1 MLARPRDTNPPDC
14 PRAATNTGWSL
25 RQGDCAASWRSAS
38 VRMRITISEV
48 LPMSDSGT
56 AAELPALR
64 LKRNE
69 DRRLHAGHLWIFS
82 NEVDTQQTPL
92 TKFKA
97 GELVRVLAHNDRALG
112 LAYVNPKSLISAR
125 MLGTWKIPDT
135 AWLAARIRTALSLR
149 ERLYAAPY
157 YRLVY
162 GESDGLPGLVVDR
175 YGSACVVQIGTAGM
189 ERLKSEIQQ
198 ALEQVL
204 RCEALLFKNDGS
216 TRDMEGLPSYVEAAK
231 GRFDELSLVVED
243 GLEFQVPLAEGQKT
257 GWFFDQAANR
267 RALTK
272 YVREGA
278 RVLDVFS
285 YVGAW
290 GVRAAHG
297 GAREVLCVDSSAA
310 ALELAA
316 SNGERNRPKVRN
328 AGKLTTVKGDAFD
341 VLEDLAK
348 KGTRFDLVI
357 IDPPAFAKRKKD
369 VPKAL
374 AAYKRLNQLAMQ
386 LIADDGILVSHSC
399 SYHVSAEEFQDAI
412 ATAGRAAERHLQILE
427 AGGQAPDHPVHPSIP
442 ETRYLKTY
450 FCRVNDTLK

>member
-1 MLARPRDTNPPDC
+1 
-14 PRAATNTGWSL
+14 
-25 RQGDCAASWRSAS
+25 
-38 VRMRITISEV
+38 
-48 LPMSDSGT
+48 MSDSSH

-112 LAYVNPKSLISAR
+112 LAYVNPQSLISAR
-125 MLGTWKIPDT
+125 MLGTWKPPDV
-135 AWLAARIRTALSLR
+135 AWLAARMRAALNLR
-149 ERLYAAPY
+149 ERLYSKPY

-162 GESDGLPGLVVDR
+162 GESDGLPGLVIDR

-189 ERLKSEIQQ
+189 ERLKPQIQQ

-216 TRDMEGLPSYVEAAK
+216 AREMEGLPSYVEAATGK
-231 GRFDELSLVVED
+231 FDELGQVLED
-243 GLEFQVPLAEGQKT
+243 GLDFQAPLAEGQKT

-267 RALTK
+267 RNLVK
-272 YVREGA
+272 YIRKGA
-278 RVLDVFS
+278 RMLDMFS

-290 GVRAAHG
+290 GVRAARS

-316 SNGERNRPKVRN
+316 SNAQRNG
-328 AGKLTTVKGDAFD
+328 AELTTVKGDAFD
-341 VLEDLAK
+341 VLEDLVK
-348 KGTRFDLVI
+348 KRARFDVVV
-357 IDPPAFAKRKKD
+357 IDPPAFAKRKKEQ
-369 VPKAL
+369 PKAL

-386 LIADDGILVSHSC
+386 VIVEDGILVSCSC
-399 SYHVSAEEFQDAI
+399 SYHVSPEDLQDAI
-412 ATAGRAAERHLQILE
+412 SKAARGADKHLQILE
-427 AGGQAPDHPVHPSIP
+427 MGGQSPDHPVHPAIP
-442 ETRYLKTY
+442 ETRYLKAY
-450 FCRVNDTLK
+450 FCRVNESLK

>member
-1 MLARPRDTNPPDC
+1 
-14 PRAATNTGWSL
+14 
-25 RQGDCAASWRSAS
+25 
-38 VRMRITISEV
+38 
-48 LPMSDSGT
+48 MSDAGI

-82 NEVDTQQTPL
+82 NEVDTEQTPL
-92 TKFKA
+92 PKFKA

-125 MLGTWKIPDT
+125 LLQTWKFPDA
-135 AWLAARIRTALSLR
+135 AWFATRFKTALALR
-149 ERLYAAPY
+149 ERLYSKAY

-189 ERLKSEIQQ
+189 EQLKPQIQR

-204 RCEALLFKNDGS
+204 DCDSLLFKNDS
-216 TRDMEGLPSYVEAAK
+216 SARDMEGLTSYVEAAK
-231 GRFDELSLVVED
+231 GRFDGLGMVMEH
-243 GLEFQVPLAEGQKT
+243 GLEFQAPLAEGQKT
-257 GWFFDQAANR
+257 GWYFDQAANR
-267 RALTK
+267 RSLTQ
-272 YVREGA
+272 YVRKGA

-310 ALELAA
+310 ALELAT
-316 SNGERNRPKVRN
+316 SNAERNAVRV
-328 AGKLTTVKGDAFD
+328 ATVRGDAFD

-348 KGTRFDLVI
+348 KRERFDVVI

-369 VPKAL
+369 LPKAL
-374 AAYKRLNQLAMQ
+374 SAYKRLNQLAMQ
-386 LIADDGILVSHSC
+386 LLNHDGILVSSSC
-399 SYHVSAEEFQDAI
+399 SYHVTAEQLQDAI
-412 ATAGRAAERHLQILE
+412 AKAARATEKHVQILE
-427 AGGQAPDHPVHPSIP
+427 VGGQSPDHPVHPAIP

-450 FCRVNDTLK
+450 FCRVCDSLK

>member
-1 MLARPRDTNPPDC
+1 
-14 PRAATNTGWSL
+14 
-25 RQGDCAASWRSAS
+25 
-38 VRMRITISEV
+38 
-48 LPMSDSGT
+48 MSDPKS

-92 TKFKA
+92 PKFQP

-125 MLGTWKIPDT
+125 MLETWQIPDA
-135 AWLAARIRTALSLR
+135 AWLARRIRTALSLR
-149 ERLYAAPY
+149 ERLYTKPY

-175 YGSACVVQIGTAGM
+175 YAAACVVQIGTAGM
-189 ERLKSEIQQ
+189 EVLKQEIVE

-204 RCEALLFKNDGS
+204 HPDSVLFKNDGAL
-216 TRDMEGLPSYVEAAK
+216 REMEDLPSYVEAAK
-231 GRFDELSLVVED
+231 GRFDEGGAVIED
-243 GLEFQVPLAEGQKT
+243 GLEFQAPLAEGQKT

-267 RALTK
+267 RALEK
-272 YVREGA
+272 YVRKGA

-290 GVRAAHG
+290 GVRAARC

-316 SNGERNRPKVRN
+316 KNAERNGV
-328 AGKLTTVKGDAFD
+328 KLETVKGDAFD

-348 KGTRFDLVI
+348 KGSRFDVVV

-369 VPKAL
+369 LPKAL
-374 AAYKRLNQLAMQ
+374 AAYKRLNQLA
-386 LIADDGILVSHSC
+386 LRVTADDGILVSCSC
-399 SYHVSAEEFQDAI
+399 SQHVSAEELQDAI
-412 ATAGRAAERHLQILE
+412 AKAARAAGKQLQILE
-427 AGGQAPDHPVHPSIP
+427 LGGQAPDHPVHPAIP
-442 ETRYLKTY
+442 ETRYLKSY
-450 FCRVNDTLK
+450 FCQVNDSLK

>member
-1 MLARPRDTNPPDC
+1 
-14 PRAATNTGWSL
+14 
-25 RQGDCAASWRSAS
+25 
-38 VRMRITISEV
+38 
-48 LPMSDSGT
+48 MSDQKV

-69 DRRLHAGHLWIFS
+69 DRRLQAGHLWIFS

-112 LAYVNPKSLISAR
+112 LAYVNPQSLISAR
-125 MLGTWKIPDT
+125 MLETWKVPDV
-135 AWLAARIRTALSLR
+135 AWLATRIRAALELR
-149 ERLYAAPY
+149 ERLYSKPY

-162 GESDGLPGLVVDR
+162 GESDGLPGLVIDR

-189 ERLKSEIQQ
+189 EQLKSQIQQ

-204 RCEALLFKNDGS
+204 QCQALLFKNDS
-216 TRDMEGLPSYVEAAK
+216 SVREMEGLPSYVEAANGK
-231 GRFDELSLVVED
+231 FDELGQVLED
-243 GLEFQVPLAEGQKT
+243 DLEFQAPLAEGQKT

-267 RALTK
+267 RALSK
-272 YVREGA
+272 YVRKGA

-290 GVRAAHG
+290 GVRAAHS

-316 SNGERNRPKVRN
+316 SNAERNG
-328 AGKLTTVKGDAFD
+328 AKLVTVKGDAFD

-348 KGTRFDLVI
+348 KRARFDVVV

-369 VPKAL
+369 LPKAL

-386 LIADDGILVSHSC
+386 VSADDGVLVSCSC
-399 SYHVSAEEFQDAI
+399 SYHVSPVDLQDAI
-412 ATAGRAAERHLQILE
+412 AKAARGADKHVQILE
-427 AGGQAPDHPVHPSIP
+427 AGGQAPDHPVHPAIP
-442 ETRYLKTY
+442 ETRYLKAY
-450 FCRVNDTLK
+450 YCRVNDSLK

>member
-1 MLARPRDTNPPDC
+1 
-14 PRAATNTGWSL
+14 
-25 RQGDCAASWRSAS
+25 
-38 VRMRITISEV
+38 MRVTISEV

-112 LAYVNPKSLISAR
+112 LAYVNPQSLISAR
-125 MLGTWKIPDT
+125 VLETWKVPDA
-135 AWLAARIRTALSLR
+135 AWLATRIRAAQSLR
-149 ERLYAAPY
+149 ERLYSRPY

-189 ERLKSEIQQ
+189 ERLKPHIQE
-198 ALEQVL
+198 ALSQVL
-204 RCEALLFKNDGS
+204 RCEALLFKNDS
-216 TRDMEGLPSYVEAAK
+216 SAREMEGLPSYVEVAK
-231 GRFDELSLVVED
+231 GNIDDLGQVVED
-243 GLEFQVPLAEGQKT
+243 GLEFRAPLAEGQKT

-267 RALTK
+267 RCLVK
-272 YVREGA
+272 YIRPGA
-278 RVLDVFS
+278 RMLDVFS

-290 GVRAAHG
+290 GVRAVHS
-297 GAREVLCVDSSAA
+297 GAREVLCVDSSER
-310 ALELAA
+310 ALELA
-316 SNGERNRPKVRN
+316 SRN
-328 AGKLTTVKGDAFD
+328 AELNFGNQRNGGKLATVRGDAFD

-348 KGTRFDLVI
+348 ERARFDVVV

-369 VPKAL
+369 LPKAL

-386 LIADDGILVSHSC
+386 VINEDGILVSCSC
-399 SYHVSAEEFQDAI
+399 SYHVSPLDFQDAI
-412 ATAGRAAERHLQILE
+412 AKAARSLDKHLQILE
-427 AGGQAPDHPVHPSIP
+427 IGGQAPDHPVHPAIP
-442 ETRYLKTY
+442 ETRYLKAY
-450 FCRVNDTLK
+450 FCRVNDGLK

>member
-1 MLARPRDTNPPDC
+1 M
-14 PRAATNTGWSL
+14 RA
-25 RQGDCAASWRSAS
+25 
-38 VRMRITISEV
+38 TISEV
-48 LPMSDSGT
+48 LSMSDPRI

-92 TKFKA
+92 PKFKA

-125 MLGTWKIPDT
+125 MLSTWNFPDVK
-135 AWLAARIRTALSLR
+135 WLAGRIRTALALR
-149 ERLYAAPY
+149 ERLYREPY

-189 ERLKSEIQQ
+189 EELKPQIQE
-198 ALEQVL
+198 ALIQVL
-204 RCEALLFKNDGS
+204 HCEALLFKNDS
-216 TRDMEGLPSYVEAAK
+216 SAREMEGLPSYVEAAK
-231 GRFDELSLVVED
+231 GKFDELSLVVED
-243 GLEFQVPLAEGQKT
+243 GLEFQAPLAEGQKT

-267 RALTK
+267 RALTP
-272 YVREGA
+272 YVRKGA

-290 GVRAAHG
+290 GVRAAHC
-297 GAREVLCVDSSAA
+297 GAAEVLCVDSSAA

-316 SNGERNRPKVRN
+316 SNAERNSGG
-328 AGKLTTVKGDAFD
+328 AGGSGKAGGGKTAGGHAEVGGRKPGVVTTQKGDAFD
-341 VLEDLAK
+341 VLEELAK
-348 KGTRFDLVI
+348 KRARFDVVI

-369 VPKAL
+369 LPKAL

-386 LIADDGILVSHSC
+386 VLADDGVLVSCSC
-399 SYHVSAEEFQDAI
+399 SYHVSAEDLQDAI
-412 ATAGRAAERHLQILE
+412 AKAARAADKHLQILE
-427 AGGQAPDHPVHPSIP
+427 MGGQAPDHPVHPAIP
-442 ETRYLKTY
+442 ETRYLKAY
-450 FCRVNDTLK
+450 FCRVNDSLK